1 MAATIVVAITEVR
14 AKGDNV
20 AGSLLEIPLFPLHVV
35 LYPGMAMPLH
45 IFEPRYRRMTS
56 DCLDSNLPIGI
67 VLAMPGSVHGHEIPA
82 RVGTFA
88 RIIDYERLPDG
99 RYNLLTIGTQRFR
112 IVKESYENQLYLMG
126 QVEPLEDIPDADTR
140 EQAYLA
146 AEAHEALAVYLR
158 TVLALLGSE
167 ERAIEV
173 PEDAADLS
181 YLIAT
186 CLGCDDDQKQRML
199 EITSISDRL
208 TAGIHGLRAEIEA
221 LEHQSE
227 GGKGDSYPPFDV
239 DHTGLN

>member
-1 MAATIVVAITEVR
+1 MR
-14 AKGDNV
+14 KGYDV
-20 AGSLLEIPLFPLHVV
+20 AGTVLEIPLFPLHVV
-35 LYPGMAMPLH
+35 LFPGMALPLH

-88 RIIDYERLPDG
+88 RIIDYARLPDG

-112 IVKESYENQLYLMG
+112 IVEESKGSQLYLTG
-126 QVEPLEDIPDADTR
+126 RVEPLDDVPDADAR

-167 ERAIEV
+167 ERAIAV
-173 PEDAADLS
+173 PEDAAELS
-181 YLIAT
+181 FLIAT
-186 CLGCDDDQKQRML
+186 CLGCDDDQKQHIL
-199 EITSISDRL
+199 EITSVSARL
-208 TAGIHGLRAEIEA
+208 AAGIHGLRHEIEA
-221 LEHQSE
+221 LERQSD
-227 GGKGDSYPPFDV
+227 GSASDGQPPLDV
-239 DHTGLN
+239 DHTRLN

>member
-1 MAATIVVAITEVR
+1 MA
-14 AKGDNV
+14 
-20 AGSLLEIPLFPLHVV
+20 L
-35 LYPGMAMPLH
+35 PLH

-67 VLAMPGSVHGHEIPA
+67 VLAMPGSIHGHEIPA
-82 RVGTFA
+82 PVGTFA
-88 RIIDYERLPDG
+88 RIVDYERLADG

-112 IVKESYENQLYLMG
+112 LVEECHDNRLYVMG
-126 QVEPLEDIPDADTR
+126 RVEPLDDVPDADAR

-158 TVLALLGSE
+158 TVLTLLGSE
-167 ERAIEV
+167 EPAIAV

-199 EITSISDRL
+199 EITSISARL

-221 LEHQSE
+221 LERQSE
-227 GGKGDSYPPFDV
+227 DGGDDNSNPPFDS
-239 DHTGLN
+239 DRTGLN